1 MIGLGE
7 LACVVILV
15 GVTGEWKR
23 RVGSGGSG
31 RGYGGREEGRIEECR
46 EGDER
51 RNT

>member
-15 GVTGEWKR
+15 GEER
-23 RVGSGGSG
+23 RGRG
-31 RGYGGREEGRIEECR
+31 RGYGGRGEERIEECR

-51 RNT
+51 IKI